1 MSDMQY
7 SLEIFF
13 THTSLMVSVNALLL
27 EGCFSATKSF
37 ILDHK
42 FSIGFKSGLLPGQ
55 SKVTT
60 LFSPRNFFTILE
72 RWHGAPS
79 CIKIEVL
86 WTDICNKSLVLSK
99 STYLDPFMVVPGVKK
114 YNPAVPFLVMA
125 PHIMWLGGCFMVAE
139 VYFSSNHF
147 PTGLRT
153 CLCRTTNC
161 WKVDS
166 SLNKTLPQS
175 SAVQ

>member
-13 THTSLMVSVNALLL
+13 THTSLMVSVNALPL

-125 PHIMWLGGCFMVAE
+125 PHIIWLGGV
-139 VYFSSNHF
+139 SWL
-147 PTGLRT
+147 LR
-153 CLCRTTNC
+153 CIFRRIVFRQFCEHAYVGKQIAGKSIHR
-161 WKVDS
+161 
-166 SLNKTLPQS
+166 
-175 SAVQ
+175 